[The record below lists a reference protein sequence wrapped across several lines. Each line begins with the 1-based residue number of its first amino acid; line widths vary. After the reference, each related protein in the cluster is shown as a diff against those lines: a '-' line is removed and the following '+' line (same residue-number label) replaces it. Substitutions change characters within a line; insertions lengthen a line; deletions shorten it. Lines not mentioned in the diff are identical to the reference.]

1 MVYYLHELSITNF
14 LINLVYIINLFLILF
29 IFSFELIYIW
39 YLRFY
44 SINQFLHQM
53 VLFQINI
60 CFVSKIEMN
69 HAVLMNSLLEI
80 YGFFFLGLIVDV
92 DY

>member
-1 MVYYLHELSITNF
+1 
-14 LINLVYIINLFLILF
+14 
-29 IFSFELIYIW
+29 
-39 YLRFY
+39 
-44 SINQFLHQM
+44 M